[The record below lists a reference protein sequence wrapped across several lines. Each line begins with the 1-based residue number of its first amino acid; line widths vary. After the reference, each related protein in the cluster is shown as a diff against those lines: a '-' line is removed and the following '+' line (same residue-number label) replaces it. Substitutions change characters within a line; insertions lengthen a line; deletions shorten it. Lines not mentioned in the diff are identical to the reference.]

1 MTDTA
6 ISMPAS
12 PAAGGNLVRE
22 VVTLVVRGL
31 RLTLRNTESLT
42 TAIALP
48 VILMLMFVYLFG
60 GAIHTGT
67 RYVDY
72 VVPGVLLV
80 TIGFGAGTTA
90 LSVSHDLTSGI
101 IDRYRSMDVH
111 GETLVNGHVVAS
123 VLRNLL
129 STVIVLGV
137 ALAIGFRPH
146 GAPADWLAA
155 IAIATAYMLAISWLA
170 AAIGVLARSPEAAQG
185 IAFFVSFLA
194 YPSSAF
200 VPVRTMP
207 HFLQGFAANQ
217 PVSQAADA
225 IRGLLGAGH
234 AGAAPWHALVWSLA
248 ITAVSIALAGV
259 LFRRR
264 IGG

>member
-1 MTDTA
+1 
-6 ISMPAS
+6 
-12 PAAGGNLVRE
+12 
-22 VVTLVVRGL
+22 
-31 RLTLRNTESLT
+31 
-42 TAIALP
+42 
-48 VILMLMFVYLFG
+48 
-60 GAIHTGT
+60 
-67 RYVDY
+67 
-72 VVPGVLLV
+72 
-80 TIGFGAGTTA
+80 
-90 LSVSHDLTSGI
+90 
-101 IDRYRSMDVH
+101 
-111 GETLVNGHVVAS
+111 

-225 IRGLLGAGH
+225 IRGLLGAGL